1 MLRMWMNTI
10 NFGLLTNLNSQTQLS
25 LTTYYTERQLKNH
38 LHYLALSFIFNSKY
52 TMKKLS
58 ILFSLLFLSSLSLLA
73 QSEEFGVASYYADAF
88 DGRKTASG
96 EIYDKNKNTA
106 AHKELPFGTM
116 IRVTR
121 LDNKKSVVLRVNDR
135 GPFISGR
142 IVELSKVSAEKIG
155 LIRDGIAE
163 VKVEVVKE
171 RDSNRDELTAKGKAK
186 TSPAPRKV
194 PQNFDNAA
202 TAPVIVVPES
212 VKVVTA
218 ETKPVAQPAP
228 KRKPVAKKTTPK
240 PAPKAKAKSEK
251 LVQSASQDGLYKIQ
265 LIRPEKKGYGIQI
278 AFLSDYESVFRQV
291 ADLQSDW
298 FKNILISTSGDGAN
312 AKYRILLGPFPDMK
326 TAEAYKTSLLK
337 KKKRKGFVV
346 DLSTL

>member
-1 MLRMWMNTI
+1 MKN
-10 NFGLLTNLNSQTQLS
+10 LS
-25 LTTYYTERQLKNH
+25 L
-38 LHYLALSFIFNSKY
+38 I
-52 TMKKLS
+52 LS
-58 ILFSLLFLSSLSLLA
+58 ILFLSSISLIA

-96 EIYDKNKNTA
+96 EVYNKSKMTA

-142 IVELSKVSAEKIG
+142 VVELSTSAAQKIG

-171 RDSNRDELTAKGKAK
+171 RDLAKETLTTKAATKPAPQPQSIPKSYDNTPKTAAVTVPESAKVVTQEKKAVAK
-186 TSPAPRKV
+186 PSPAP
-194 PQNFDNAA
+194 
-202 TAPVIVVPES
+202 
-212 VKVVTA
+212 
-218 ETKPVAQPAP
+218 
-228 KRKPVAKKTTPK
+228 KKTTPK
-240 PAPKAKAKSEK
+240 AAAKPASVKKEK

-265 LIRPEKKGYGIQI
+265 LIRPEKTGYGVQV
-278 AFLSDYESVFRQV
+278 AYLSDYESVFRQV

-298 FKNILISTSGDGAN
+298 FKNILVSVTGKGSET
-312 AKYRILLGPFPDMK
+312 KYRIILGPFPDAK
-326 TAEAYKTSLLK
+326 TAEAYKASLLK

>member
-1 MLRMWMNTI
+1 MKN
-10 NFGLLTNLNSQTQLS
+10 LS
-25 LTTYYTERQLKNH
+25 L
-38 LHYLALSFIFNSKY
+38 I
-52 TMKKLS
+52 LS
-58 ILFSLLFLSSLSLLA
+58 ILFLSSISLIA

-96 EIYDKNKNTA
+96 EIYDKAKMTA

-121 LDNKKSVVLRVNDR
+121 LDNKKSIILRVNDR

-142 IVELSKVSAEKIG
+142 VVELSTSAAKKIG

-171 RDSNRDELTAKGKAK
+171 RNLPKEELTAKSVEKPAAK
-186 TSPAPRKV
+186 PNAIPKSY
-194 PQNFDNAA
+194 DNTATTAA
-202 TAPVIVVPES
+202 VTVPES
-212 VKVVTA
+212 AKA
-218 ETKPVAQPAP
+218 IAP
-228 KRKPVAKKTTPK
+228 KKKVAPK
-240 PAPKAKAKSEK
+240 PAPKKKTPKAASTPTSSKKEK
-251 LVQSASQDGLYKIQ
+251 LVQNPNQDGLYKIQ
-265 LIRPEKKGYGIQI
+265 LIRPEKTGYGVQV
-278 AFLSDYESVFRQV
+278 AYLTDYESVFRQV

-298 FKNILISTSGDGAN
+298 FKNILVSVAGKGEAT
-312 AKYRILLGPFPDMK
+312 KYRIILGPFPDAK
-326 TAEAYKTSLLK
+326 TADAYKASLLK

>member
-1 MLRMWMNTI
+1 MKN
-10 NFGLLTNLNSQTQLS
+10 LS
-25 LTTYYTERQLKNH
+25 L
-38 LHYLALSFIFNSKY
+38 I
-52 TMKKLS
+52 LS
-58 ILFSLLFLSSLSLLA
+58 ILFLSSMSLVA
-73 QSEEFGVASYYADAF
+73 QSEEFGVASFYADAF

-96 EIYDKNKNTA
+96 EIYDKAKMTA

-142 IVELSKVSAEKIG
+142 IVELSKTAAQKVG

-171 RDSNRDELTAKGKAK
+171 RDLPKETLTAKSVKKVA
-186 TSPAPRKV
+186 PAPREV
-194 PQNFDNAA
+194 PKSYDNTA
-202 TAPVIVVPES
+202 TAPIVTVPES
-212 VKVVTA
+212 VKVVA
-218 ETKPVAQPAP
+218 QEKKVAPKPVA
-228 KRKPVAKKTTPK
+228 RKTTPK
-240 PAPKAKAKSEK
+240 AVAKPSTSKREK
-251 LVQSASQDGLYKIQ
+251 LVQNPNQDGLYKIQ
-265 LIRPEKKGYGIQI
+265 LIRPEKTGFGVQV
-278 AFLSDYESVFRQV
+278 ASMSDYENVFRQV

-298 FKNILISTSGDGAN
+298 FKNILISVSEKGTKTN
-312 AKYRILLGPFPDMK
+312 YRIILGPFPDAK
-326 TAEAYKTSLLK
+326 TAEAYKASLLK